1 MGRPPCCNDKVHNR
15 KCNWIEDDSNTS
27 TYVSTKHGIGNW
39 ATMSKKS
46 GYGRCGRIQK
56 QRWSNRLKP
65 DLKQDSFTPQEE
77 ELIIK
82 LHATIGSRW
91 SIIAQQLAGRTDND
105 VKNLWNTKLKKKLS
119 AMGIDPVT
127 HKPFSQILTDYGNI
141 GGFPKARTRFVS
153 LNREL
158 KGAFMSRPEQLQHS
172 LQSFQNFHS
181 LCVKLPKTEASEEC
195 FFSNNRDSSNVNQ
208 PPVDLLSELQAIK
221 YVTEASNYNSPKAI
235 FSHHPNQ
242 MTDCSSSSPLS
253 SSSSSSASHS
263 LNENQVNWCDYLL
276 DDAFIPSN
284 VKDQEDALTIE
295 EKLVSSGA
303 QDGSNN
309 VPSTRDF
316 QASLSTKGTS
326 SSSSS
331 FVEAMLECENEMFL
345 NFPGLSEDP
354 FY

>member
-1 MGRPPCCNDKVHNR
+1 MGRPPCCSDKVNNR
-15 KCNWIEDDSNTS
+15 RCNWNDEDANTS
-27 TYVSTKHGIGNW
+27 TFVSKHGIGNW

-46 GYGRCGRIQK
+46 GIGRCGRNQK
-56 QRWSNRLKP
+56 QRWNNRLKP
-65 DLKQDSFTPQEE
+65 DLKQDFTPQEE

-158 KGAFMSRPEQLQHS
+158 KGAFMSRPEQLQQS
-172 LQSFQNFHS
+172 LQKFQNFNRH
-181 LCVKLPKTEASEEC
+181 CVTTIKLPKSETSEEC
-195 FFSNNRDSSNVNQ
+195 FFSNNQ
-208 PPVDLLSELQAIK
+208 APVDLLSEFEAIK
-221 YVTEASNYNSPKAI
+221 FVTESSNYNSPKAI
-235 FSHHPNQ
+235 FLQSNSII
-242 MTDCSSSSPLS
+242 DCSSSPLS
-253 SSSSSSASHS
+253 SSSSSAGSHS
-263 LNENQVNWCDYLL
+263 LTENQVNWSDYLL
-276 DDAFIPSN
+276 DGAFLPPNI
-284 VKDQEDALTIE
+284 KDQEEKLTIE
-295 EKLVSSGA
+295 EGLVCSGA

-309 VPSTRDF
+309 VSSMEDSD
-316 QASLSTKGTS
+316 ALLSTKGTS
-326 SSSSS
+326 SSS
-331 FVEAMLECENEMFL
+331 FVESMLECENEMFL

>member
-1 MGRPPCCNDKVHNR
+1 MGRPPCCNDKVLNKR
-15 KCNWIEDDSNTS
+15 CNWMEEDANTS
-27 TYVSTKHGIGNW
+27 TFVSKHGISNW

-46 GYGRCGRIQK
+46 GNGRCGRNQK
-56 QRWSNRLKP
+56 HRWNNRLKP
-65 DLKQDSFTPQEE
+65 DLKQDSFTTQEE

-172 LQSFQNFHS
+172 LENFQNFNSH
-181 LCVKLPKTEASEEC
+181 CVTTIKLPKTETSEER
-195 FFSNNRDSSNVNQ
+195 FFNNNQ
-208 PPVDLLSELQAIK
+208 ASVDLLSEFEAIK
-221 YVTEASNYNSPKAI
+221 FVTESSNYNSQKAI
-235 FSHHPNQ
+235 FSNSNPII
-242 MTDCSSSSPLS
+242 DCSSSPLS
-253 SSSSSSASHS
+253 SSSSSSGSQS
-263 LNENQVNWCDYLL
+263 LTENQVSWCDYLI
-276 DDAFIPSN
+276 DDAFLPSN
-284 VKDQEDALTIE
+284 FKDQEDTLTTK
-295 EKLVSSGA
+295 EKLVCSGA
-303 QDGSNN
+303 QDGPNN
-309 VPSTRDF
+309 MSSMKDF
-316 QASLSTKGTS
+316 DASLPTKGSS